1 MREAMVARV
10 HAGLRLLAAVLSE
23 IFDEAA
29 YGRFL
34 RRNQRES
41 SPAAYAAFLH
51 ESAEAKARRPKCC

>member
-1 MREAMVARV
+1 MRSLVTQL
-10 HAGLRLLAAVLSE
+10 HQGWRLLSAALSE

-34 RRNQRES
+34 KRGQRES
-41 SPAAYAAFLH
+41 SRAAYSDFLR

>member
-1 MREAMVARV
+1 MRQLISQLEQ
-10 HAGLRLLAAVLSE
+10 GLRLLSSALSE

-34 RRNQRES
+34 VRSQRKS
-41 SPAAYAAFLH
+41 SRAAYADFLR